1 MSGPLPLEQVNLIV
15 DDLAR
20 SAAFYRALGWKL
32 TPMGD
37 GAARAAL
44 PNSVAVAFHT
54 PRFVPLWDTAYRGDP
69 AGRTV
74 IDVDVSTRDGVD
86 ELFRALVEVGG
97 RPRQE
102 PMDAIWGAR
111 YAIVEDPD
119 GNRIGLKS
127 PPSA

>member
-15 DDLAR
+15 DDLAL
-20 SAAFYRALGWKL
+20 SAAFYRVLGWKL

-37 GAARAAL
+37 AAARAAL
-44 PNSVAVAFHT
+44 PNGITVAFHT
-54 PRFVPLWDTAYRGDP
+54 PGFVPLWDTAYRGDP
-69 AGRTV
+69 PGRTV
-74 IDVDVSTRDGVD
+74 IDVDVPTRDGVD
-86 ELFRALVEVGG
+86 ELFRALVDVGG

-111 YAIVEDPD
+111 YAIIEDPD

-127 PPSA
+127 SPSP

>member
-1 MSGPLPLEQVNLIV
+1 MSGPLPLEQVNLVV

-20 SAAFYRALGWKL
+20 SAAFYRVLGWNL

-37 GAARAAL
+37 AAARAAL
-44 PNSVAVAFHT
+44 PNGITVAFHT
-54 PRFVPLWDTAYRGDP
+54 PAFVPLWDTAYRGDP
-69 AGRTV
+69 PGRTV

-86 ELFRALVEVGG
+86 ELFRALVDVGG
-97 RPRQE
+97 RPRQQ

-119 GNRIGLKS
+119 GNRVGLKS
-127 PPSA
+127 PPLP